1 MNESTHFYAV
11 GLTSIISMHV
21 LDGGPF
27 LYVCYVS
34 ISAGGKYIENSNDKM
49 PFQ

>member
-1 MNESTHFYAV
+1 MNESTHFYAM

-21 LDGGPF
+21 LDGGSF
-27 LYVCYVS
+27 LYVCYVPS
-34 ISAGGKYIENSNDKM
+34 STGGKYIETSNDKM